1 MAKQELYAIGILF
14 EGNKIK
20 YVTSLGEHKTAHW
33 SAGEEAMYFTKD
45 WAKDMCI
52 GFAWNGYTAI
62 PILKQDFITL
72 SNPPK
77 EENE

>member
-14 EGNKIK
+14 NGNKIK
-20 YVTSLGEHKTAHW
+20 YVTGIGEHKTAYW
-33 SAGEEAMYFTKD
+33 SDGEEAIYFSKS
-45 WAKDMCI
+45 WATDMCI
-52 GFAWNGYTAI
+52 GFAWNDISAI

-72 SNPPK
+72 SNPI